1 METSDT
7 VGKPYL
13 GVHQTGS
20 RPDRALY
27 LPKAWTDDTAWM
39 AAAHVPQATGFATKP
54 GLAVGMIKRAVTVI
68 AHQGGAGGCARAVD
82 MSQGMGDAA
91 TAIWPE

>member
-20 RPDRALY
+20 RPIFLPRDGFVRVSLYKPPPPELGLGEKLLGEELSLLLVLEDSAL
-27 LPKAWTDDTAWM
+27 
-39 AAAHVPQATGFATKP
+39 TG
-54 GLAVGMIKRAVTVI
+54 V
-68 AHQGGAGGCARAVD
+68 
-82 MSQGMGDAA
+82 
-91 TAIWPE
+91 

>member
-20 RPDRALY
+20 RPIVKVTH
-27 LPKAWTDDTAWM
+27 KAVWLKKTKTASY
-39 AAAHVPQATGFATKP
+39 K
-54 GLAVGMIKRAVTVI
+54 LLL
-68 AHQGGAGGCARAVD
+68 
-82 MSQGMGDAA
+82 
-91 TAIWPE
+91 

>member
-20 RPDRALY
+20 RPNSGTKQPATVPLNS
-27 LPKAWTDDTAWM
+27 LGMANWAIPKFRVEVA
-39 AAAHVPQATGFATKP
+39 
-54 GLAVGMIKRAVTVI
+54 
-68 AHQGGAGGCARAVD
+68 
-82 MSQGMGDAA
+82 
-91 TAIWPE
+91 